1 MLLKID
7 NYNELLTKIKSN
19 FVQKPSY
26 QNIKITFMHKNTI
39 PVWYNGWSK
48 NVSLKYKSKC
58 KDKDHN
64 LSKRPES

>member
-39 PVWYNGWSK
+39 PV
-48 NVSLKYKSKC
+48 
-58 KDKDHN
+58 
-64 LSKRPES
+64 